1 MGLVRVASSLL
12 WDGPRLLWLCL
23 GSFGLLNARF
33 GFGRVCFKK
42 FSLALGVEIE
52 VDILK
57 AILKISWCPKF
68 VQRPKP
74 EGDHV
79 GLLWFAAGL
88 LSFAFGLLWVGSGLL
103 WPALVWVWFA
113 LRFALACFWFALDCF
128 WFALA
133 WVGFALAWVWFA
145 LALVGFALGLLWLA
159 VGLLWLGL
167 GLLWRGFGLLWLGR
181 RWLRV
186 CFGSL
191 WL

>member
-88 LSFAFGLLWVGSGLL
+88 LSFAFGLLWVGLGACWVCFGSS
-103 WPALVWVWFA
+103 LV
-113 LRFALACFWFALDCF
+113 CC

-133 WVGFALAWVWFA
+133 
-145 LALVGFALGLLWLA
+145 
-159 VGLLWLGL
+159 
-167 GLLWRGFGLLWLGR
+167 
-181 RWLRV
+181 
-186 CFGSL
+186 
-191 WL
+191 